1 MAILAREPNVKV
13 EVLHPNHQPLPE
25 YDDDD
30 ESSEADEGSITKYIE
45 AKSWTS
51 FHVRAIFSEEF
62 ETIHSVRMKITID
75 GRVSARVII
84 ERDSLHARNGHSC
97 SNINDYKDGQCYRLD
112 FKFSDLQVGTFA
124 ITAVSLFTHPCR
136 RDGRGRI
143 AF

>member
-13 EVLHPNHQPLPE
+13 EVLDPNHQPLPE

-45 AKSWTS
+45 AKSGTE
-51 FHVRAIFSEEF
+51 FHVRAIFNEEF

-75 GRVSARVII
+75 GRVSASFLL
-84 ERDSLHARNGHSC
+84 ERDRLHAREGHWC
-97 SNINDYKDGQCYRLD
+97 SNLSNYKDGQRYLLG
-112 FKFSDLQVGTFA
+112 FKFSDLQIGMFATF
-124 ITAVSLFTHPCR
+124 AVSLFTHPCR
-136 RDGRGRI
+136 RGGRGGI